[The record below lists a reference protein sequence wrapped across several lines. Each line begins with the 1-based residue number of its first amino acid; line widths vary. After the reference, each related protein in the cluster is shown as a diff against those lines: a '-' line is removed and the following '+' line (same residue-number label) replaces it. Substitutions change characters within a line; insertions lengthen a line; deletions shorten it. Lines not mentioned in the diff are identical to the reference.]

1 MSNIQKL
8 DWMDIARIRRIIED
22 LENSIE
28 SENMDII
35 TFDAEVARRFNFPK
49 TPN

>member
-35 TFDAEVARRFNFPK
+35 TFDAEVARRFNL